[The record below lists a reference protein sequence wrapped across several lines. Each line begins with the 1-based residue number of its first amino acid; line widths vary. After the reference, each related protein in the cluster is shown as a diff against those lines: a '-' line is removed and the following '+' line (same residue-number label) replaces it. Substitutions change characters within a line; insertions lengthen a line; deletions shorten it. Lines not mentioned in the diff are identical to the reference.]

1 MKKRK
6 TLLALGSLALVAA
19 LAVGSTLAY
28 LTDTETKENQFT
40 VGTVDITVEE
50 PSWPEPDPENP
61 DEDLPNEDMNPFDTV
76 AKDPQIVNNG
86 SESAYVF
93 FKVSVPY
100 MANGHELNVDGTVKT
115 TEEFADYFTLNE
127 KNAAWAQVG
136 TAEQVDGK
144 NVYVYAYASNGA
156 LTPLTAGSTTPEL
169 FKSVT
174 LRNIMELENLDAS
187 ARANSIDVVGYA
199 IQVKNIKD
207 ATGAELTDPAAVWQ
221 YVVNQE
227 AAEAAANTPAP
238 GPTEP

>member
-28 LTDTETKENQFT
+28 LTDTEEKENQFT

-50 PSWPEPDPENP
+50 PNWPDPEDPLNP
-61 DEDLPNEDMNPFDTV
+61 LDTV
-76 AKDPQIVNNG
+76 AKDPQIKNTG

-100 MANGHELNVDGTVKT
+100 MADGHVLKVDGTLDT
-115 TEEFADYFTLNE
+115 QEDYADYFTLN
-127 KNAAWAQVG
+127 NMSNQWTQVG
-136 TAEQVDGK
+136 NVTQVDGK
-144 NVYVYAYASNGA
+144 NVYIYAYGSSTA
-156 LTPLTAGSTTPEL
+156 LTALTENTTTPAL
-169 FKSVT
+169 FQSVT
-174 LRNIMELENLDAS
+174 LRNIMELEDLAEA
-187 ARANSIDVVGYA
+187 ARTNSIDVVGYA
-199 IQVKNIKD
+199 IQVKNINNAD
-207 ATGAELTDPAAVWQ
+207 GAALTDPASVWA

-238 GPTEP
+238 EPTEP